1 MKCIFYEKKS
11 GIIAGQIIGLLK
23 ASAVENKTELYHTIK
38 TLSQRL
44 TRPIDGLAIMVL
56 IAGDRKDLLNIL
68 AIQKLFGLIR
78 IIIILPDREDESV
91 KIGYKLQ
98 PRFLTYV
105 NGDISEVHA
114 VLRKLLELSES
125 NERISGEQYCRKWI
139 SPPRTLC
146 K

>member
-1 MKCIFYEKKS
+1 MKCIFYERKS

-23 ASAVENKTELYHTIK
+23 SSAVENKTELYHTIR

-44 TRPIDGLAIMVL
+44 TRPLDELAIMVL

-68 AIQKLFGLIR
+68 AIHKLFGLIR

-105 NGDISEVHA
+105 NGDLSEVHA
-114 VLRKLLELSES
+114 ILRKLLELSAS
-125 NERISGEQYCRKWI
+125 NERISGGR
-139 SPPRTLC
+139 SSAGNG
-146 K
+146 

>member
-23 ASAVENKTELYHTIK
+23 ASAIENNTELYHTIR

-56 IAGDRKDLLNIL
+56 IAGDRKDLLSII
-68 AIQKLFGLIR
+68 AIQKLFDFIK
-78 IIIILPDREDESV
+78 IIIILPDRGDESV

-114 VLRKLLELSES
+114 VLRKMLELSES
-125 NERISGEQYCRKWI
+125 K
-139 SPPRTLC
+139 
-146 K
+146 

>member
-11 GIIAGQIIGLLK
+11 GIIAEQIIGLLK
-23 ASAVENKTELYHTIK
+23 ASAIENNTELYHTIR

-56 IAGDRKDLLNIL
+56 IAGDRKDLLSIL
-68 AIQKLFGLIR
+68 AIQKLFGVIK

-114 VLRKLLELSES
+114 VLRKMLELSEA
-125 NERISGEQYCRKWI
+125 NERISREQ
-139 SPPRTLC
+139 
-146 K
+146 

>member
-1 MKCIFYEKKS
+1 MKCIFYEKRS

-23 ASAVENKTELYHTIK
+23 ASAVENKTEIYHTIR

-44 TRPIDGLAIMVL
+44 TRPVDGLSIMVL

-91 KIGYKLQ
+91 KIGFKLQ

-105 NGDISEVHA
+105 NGDVSEVHA
-114 VLRKLLELSES
+114 VLRKLLQLSVA
-125 NERISGEQYCRKWI
+125 NEKTSKAQ
-139 SPPRTLC
+139 
-146 K
+146 

>member
-11 GIIAGQIIGLLK
+11 GHIAGQIIGLLK
-23 ASAVENKTELYHTIK
+23 ASAIENKTEHYYTIK

-44 TRPIDGLAIMVL
+44 SRPIDGLAIMVL
-56 IAGDRKDLLNIL
+56 IAGDRKDLLNIIG
-68 AIQKLFGLIR
+68 IQKLFGFIR
-78 IIIILPDREDESV
+78 LIIILPDRGDESV

-105 NGDISEVHA
+105 NGDLSEVHA

-125 NERISGEQYCRKWI
+125 KQRIAREQ
-139 SPPRTLC
+139 
-146 K
+146 

>member
-23 ASAVENKTELYHTIK
+23 ASAIENKTELYNTIR

-44 TRPIDGLAIMVL
+44 TRPVDGLSIMVL

-91 KIGYKLQ
+91 KMGYTLQ

-105 NGDISEVHA
+105 NGDLSEVHA
-114 VLRKLLELSES
+114 VLRKMLELSES
-125 NERISGEQYCRKWI
+125 NEKISREQKVAGNG
-139 SPPRTLC
+139 
-146 K
+146 

>member
-23 ASAVENKTELYHTIK
+23 ASAIENKTELYHTIK

-68 AIQKLFGLIR
+68 AIQKLFVFIK

-98 PRFLTYV
+98 LRFLTYV

-114 VLRKLLELSES
+114 VLRKLLELSEAH
-125 NERISGEQYCRKWI
+125 
-139 SPPRTLC
+139 
-146 K
+146 

>member
-23 ASAVENKTELYHTIK
+23 ASAIENNTELYHTIRS
-38 TLSQRL
+38 LSQRL

-56 IAGDRKDLLNIL
+56 IAGDRKDLLSIL
-68 AIQKLFGLIR
+68 AIQQLFGVIK

-105 NGDISEVHA
+105 NGDLSEVHA
-114 VLRKLLELSES
+114 VLRKMLELSEA
-125 NERISGEQYCRKWI
+125 NQRISREQ
-139 SPPRTLC
+139 
-146 K
+146 

>member
-23 ASAVENKTELYHTIK
+23 ASAIENNTELYHTIR

-56 IAGDRKDLLNIL
+56 IAGDRKDLLSIL
-68 AIQKLFGLIR
+68 AMQKLFGVIK

-105 NGDISEVHA
+105 NGDISEVHG
-114 VLRKLLELSES
+114 VLRKMLELSEAH
-125 NERISGEQYCRKWI
+125 
-139 SPPRTLC
+139 
-146 K
+146 

>member
-23 ASAVENKTELYHTIK
+23 ASAIENNTERYHTIK
-38 TLSQRL
+38 ALSQRL

-91 KIGYKLQ
+91 KIGYQLQ

-105 NGDISEVHA
+105 NGDLSEVHA
-114 VLRKLLELSES
+114 VLRKMLELSEAH
-125 NERISGEQYCRKWI
+125 
-139 SPPRTLC
+139 
-146 K
+146 

>member
-23 ASAVENKTELYHTIK
+23 SSAIENKTELYHTIR

-68 AIQKLFGLIR
+68 AMHELFGVIK

-91 KIGYKLQ
+91 KIGYELQ

-105 NGDISEVHA
+105 NGDLSEVHA
-114 VLRKLLELSES
+114 VLRKMLELSES
-125 NERISGEQYCRKWI
+125 H
-139 SPPRTLC
+139 
-146 K
+146 

>member
-23 ASAVENKTELYHTIK
+23 ASAIENKTELYHTIR

-56 IAGDRKDLLNIL
+56 IAGDRKDLLSIL
-68 AIQKLFGLIR
+68 AIQKLFGFIK

-114 VLRKLLELSES
+114 VLRKMLELSEAH
-125 NERISGEQYCRKWI
+125 
-139 SPPRTLC
+139 
-146 K
+146 

>member
-11 GIIAGQIIGLLK
+11 GIIAEQIIGLLK
-23 ASAVENKTELYHTIK
+23 ASAIENNTELYHTIK

-56 IAGDRKDLLNIL
+56 IAGDRKDLLNII
-68 AIQKLFGLIR
+68 AIQKLFVFIK

-105 NGDISEVHA
+105 NGDISEVHG
-114 VLRKLLELSES
+114 VLRKLLELSEAH
-125 NERISGEQYCRKWI
+125 
-139 SPPRTLC
+139 
-146 K
+146 

>member
-23 ASAVENKTELYHTIK
+23 ASAIENKTELFHTIR
-38 TLSQRL
+38 TLSKRL

-68 AIQKLFGLIR
+68 AIQKLFGVIK

-91 KIGYKLQ
+91 KMGFKLQ

-105 NGDISEVHA
+105 NGDLSEVHA
-114 VLRKLLELSES
+114 VLRKMLELSEAH
-125 NERISGEQYCRKWI
+125 
-139 SPPRTLC
+139 
-146 K
+146 

>member
-23 ASAVENKTELYHTIK
+23 ASAIENNTELYHTIR

-68 AIQKLFGLIR
+68 AMQKLFGVIK

-105 NGDISEVHA
+105 NGDISEVHG
-114 VLRKLLELSES
+114 VLRKMLELSEAH
-125 NERISGEQYCRKWI
+125 
-139 SPPRTLC
+139 
-146 K
+146 

>member
-1 MKCIFYEKKS
+1 MKCIFYEKRS

-23 ASAVENKTELYHTIK
+23 ASAAENKTELYHTIR

-56 IAGDRKDLLNIL
+56 IAGDRKDLLSIL

-91 KIGYKLQ
+91 KMGYKLQ

-105 NGDISEVHA
+105 NGDISEVQA
-114 VLRKLLELSES
+114 ILRKLLEMSAS
-125 NERISGEQYCRKWI
+125 NEKVSGEH
-139 SPPRTLC
+139 SSAGNG
-146 K
+146 

>member
-1 MKCIFYEKKS
+1 MKCIFYEKES

-23 ASAVENKTELYHTIK
+23 ASEIENKTELYHTIR

-44 TRPIDGLAIMVL
+44 ARPIDGLAIMVL
-56 IAGDRKDLLNIL
+56 IAGDREDLLNIL
-68 AIQKLFGLIR
+68 DLHKLFGPIK

-114 VLRKLLELSES
+114 VLRKMLELSES
-125 NERISGEQYCRKWI
+125 HERISREQ
-139 SPPRTLC
+139 
-146 K
+146 

>member
-23 ASAVENKTELYHTIK
+23 ASAIENKTELYHTIK

-44 TRPIDGLAIMVL
+44 TRTIDGLAIMVL
-56 IAGDRKDLLNIL
+56 IAGDRKDLLNII
-68 AIQKLFGLIR
+68 AIQKLFGVIK

-105 NGDISEVHA
+105 NGDISEVHG
-114 VLRKLLELSES
+114 VLRKMLELSEAH
-125 NERISGEQYCRKWI
+125 
-139 SPPRTLC
+139 
-146 K
+146 

>member
-1 MKCIFYEKKS
+1 MKCIFYEKKN
-11 GIIAGQIIGLLK
+11 GIIAEQIIALLK
-23 ASAVENKTELYHTIK
+23 ASAIENKTERFHTIR

-68 AIQKLFGLIR
+68 AIQKLFGVNK

-91 KIGYKLQ
+91 KMGYKLQ

-105 NGDISEVHA
+105 NGDLSEVHA
-114 VLRKLLELSES
+114 VLRKMLELSE
-125 NERISGEQYCRKWI
+125 
-139 SPPRTLC
+139 TH
-146 K
+146 

>member
-23 ASAVENKTELYHTIK
+23 ASAIENKTELYHTIR

-56 IAGDRKDLLNIL
+56 IAGDRKDLLNII
-68 AIQKLFGLIR
+68 AMQKLFGFIK

-105 NGDISEVHA
+105 NGDLSEVHA
-114 VLRKLLELSES
+114 VLRKMLELSES
-125 NERISGEQYCRKWI
+125 NERISREQ
-139 SPPRTLC
+139 
-146 K
+146 

>member
-23 ASAVENKTELYHTIK
+23 ASAVENKTELYHTIR
-38 TLSQRL
+38 TLTQRL
-44 TRPIDGLAIMVL
+44 TRPIDELAIMVL

-68 AIQKLFGLIR
+68 AIHKLFGLIR

-114 VLRKLLELSES
+114 ILQKLLVLSASKEKVS
-125 NERISGEQYCRKWI
+125 EEH
-139 SPPRTLC
+139 
-146 K
+146 

>member
-23 ASAVENKTELYHTIK
+23 ASAIENNTELYHTIR

-68 AIQKLFGLIR
+68 AMQKLFGVIK
-78 IIIILPDREDESV
+78 IIIILPDREAESV

-114 VLRKLLELSES
+114 VLRKMLELSEAH
-125 NERISGEQYCRKWI
+125 
-139 SPPRTLC
+139 
-146 K
+146 

>member
-23 ASAVENKTELYHTIK
+23 ASAKENKTELFHTIR
-38 TLSQRL
+38 TLSKRL
-44 TRPIDGLAIMVL
+44 TRPIDGLAVMVL

-68 AIQKLFGLIR
+68 AIQKLFGVIK

-91 KIGYKLQ
+91 RIGYKLQ

-105 NGDISEVHA
+105 NGDLSEVHA
-114 VLRKLLELSES
+114 VLRKMLELSEVH
-125 NERISGEQYCRKWI
+125 
-139 SPPRTLC
+139 
-146 K
+146 

>member
-11 GIIAGQIIGLLK
+11 GIIAGQLIGLLK
-23 ASAVENKTELYHTIK
+23 AAAIENKAELFHTIR

-44 TRPIDGLAIMVL
+44 TRPVDGLAIMVL

-91 KIGYKLQ
+91 KMGYTLQ

-105 NGDISEVHA
+105 NGDLSEVHA
-114 VLRKLLELSES
+114 VLRKMLELSES
-125 NERISGEQYCRKWI
+125 NEKISREQKVAGNG
-139 SPPRTLC
+139 
-146 K
+146 